1 MMSENE
7 LKPLRVLMIEDSAD
21 DELLLRRQLKNAGY
35 NLLLQRVHSDQALR
49 KLMPPELW
57 DVVISD
63 YKIDPQFNGM
73 DALRTVREY
82 DQNIPFFL
90 MSGTVGEE
98 VAVEAMKSGAN
109 DYIMKDK
116 SARLP
121 QAIERE
127 LRQAE
132 ERRARLRTEQQM
144 NYFARHDVLTGLWNR
159 REFDTL
165 LECMLQDAKDKQHKH
180 ILMYM
185 DLDQFK
191 VLNDTVGHAA
201 GDALLS
207 QISGLMGGY
216 VRERSD
222 TVARLGGDEFG
233 VLMANCELERAL
245 AVANDLREAI
255 QQYRFDWQGQT
266 FTIGISIG
274 ISLITEHSKSSGD
287 LLAEADNA
295 CFTAKAK
302 GRNQVHVYKADDQDT
317 VEKRHEMRWAL
328 AIPEALRSG
337 SFQLFYQPIQTISD
351 GSLHHCEILLR
362 LRDQHNH
369 LIYPDAFIP
378 AAERYDLMPSVDR
391 WVVTNVLQWV
401 KTHLHQ
407 LPPEQEFSINL
418 SGKSFLDPKFMDFL
432 LGILHEIDIDAKHI
446 CFELTETAAVGKF
459 SDAVKFISTFRNMG
473 YRFSLDDF
481 GSGMCSLKYLRNLP
495 VDYLKIDGSFVKEIV
510 SDPISRSIVA
520 SVNSIAQAMS
530 MLTVAEYVEDSE
542 ILGVLKELGVNYAQG
557 YFIAKPLP
565 MDKLLTS
572 RTEAILKI

>member
-1 MMSENE
+1 MPENE
-7 LKPLRVLMIEDSAD
+7 LKPLRVLMVEDSAD

-35 NLLLQRVHSDQALR
+35 NVLLQRVSSDTSLR

-63 YKIDPQFNGM
+63 YKIEP
-73 DALRTVREY
+73 DALRTIREF

-98 VAVEAMKSGAN
+98 IAVEAMKSGAS

-144 NYFARHDVLTGLWNR
+144 NYFARHDVLTGLLNR
-159 REFDTL
+159 REFEL
-165 LECMLQDAKDKQHKH
+165 RLASLLQDAKDNQHVH
-180 ILMYM
+180 VLMYM
-185 DLDQFK
+185 DMDQFK

-207 QISGLMGGY
+207 QIADLMGGF

-233 VLMANCELERAL
+233 VLMASCEIERAL
-245 AVANDLREAI
+245 AVANEIREAI
-255 QQYRFDWQGQT
+255 QNYRFEWNGQV
-266 FTIGISIG
+266 FTLGMSIG
-274 ISLITEHSKSSGD
+274 ISYVTQHSKSSGA

-317 VEKRHEMRWAL
+317 LENKHQMRWAL
-328 AIPEALRSG
+328 AIPEAIRKE
-337 SFQLFYQPIQTISD
+337 SFQLYCQPIQTISD
-351 GSLHHCEILLR
+351 GTRHHGEILLR
-362 LRDQHNH
+362 MRDTNNH
-369 LIYPDAFIP
+369 LIVPDAFIP
-378 AAERYDLMPSVDR
+378 AAERYDLMPAIDR
-391 WVVTNVLQWV
+391 WVVTNVLKWL
-401 KTHLHQ
+401 KSHLHQ
-407 LPPEQEFSINL
+407 LPGEQVFSINL
-418 SGKSFLDPKFMDFL
+418 SGKSFLDPKFKDFL
-432 LGILHEIDIDAKHI
+432 EGILKEFNIDSKHI
-446 CFELTETAAVGKF
+446 CFELTESAAVGKF
-459 SDAVKFISTFRNMG
+459 SDAVKFISTFRDQG

-495 VDYLKIDGSFVKEIV
+495 VDYLKIDGSFVREIV
-510 SDPISRSIVA
+510 HDPISRSIVA
-520 SVNSIAQAMS
+520 SVNSIAQAMG
-530 MLTVAEYVEDSE
+530 MLTIAEYVENSE
-542 ILGVLKELGVNYAQG
+542 ILAILEDLGVNYAQG
-557 YFIAKPLP
+557 YLIAKPTPL
-565 MDKLLTS
+565 DNLLL
-572 RTEAILKI
+572 APVV

>member
-1 MMSENE
+1 MPENE
-7 LKPLRVLMIEDSAD
+7 LKPLRVLMVEDSAD

-35 NLLLQRVHSDQALR
+35 NLLLQRVFTDEALR
-49 KLMPPELW
+49 SLMPPELW

-63 YKIDPQFNGM
+63 YKIEPQFNGM
-73 DALRTVREY
+73 DALRTVREF

-90 MSGTVGEE
+90 MSGTVGEDI
-98 VAVEAMKSGAN
+98 AVEAMKSGAS

-127 LRQAE
+127 MRQAE

-165 LECMLQDAKDKQHKH
+165 LECMLQDAKENQHKH

-233 VLMANCELERAL
+233 VLMANCELDRAL

-255 QQYRFDWQGQT
+255 QQYRFDWQGQI

-302 GRNQVHVYKADDQDT
+302 GRNQVHVYKADDRDT
-317 VEKRHEMRWAL
+317 VENRHEMRWAL
-328 AIPEALRSG
+328 AIPEALRNG
-337 SFQLFYQPIQTISD
+337 SFQLFYQPIQCISD
-351 GSLHHCEILLR
+351 GSLQHGEILLR
-362 LRDQHNH
+362 LRDQRNH
-369 LIYPDAFIP
+369 LIFPDAFIP
-378 AAERYDLMPSVDR
+378 AAERYDLMPSIDR

-432 LGILHEIDIDAKHI
+432 LGILEEIDIAPRHI
-446 CFELTETAAVGKF
+446 CFELTESAAVGKF
-459 SDAVKFISTFRNMG
+459 SDAIRFISTFRDKG

-520 SVNSIAQAMS
+520 SVNSIAQAMG
-530 MLTVAEYVEDSE
+530 MLTVAEYVENDE
-542 ILGVLKELGVNYAQG
+542 ILAILKKLGVNYAQG
-557 YFIAKPLP
+557 YLIAKPAPL
-565 MDKLLTS
+565 DTLLATHKVT
-572 RTEAILKI
+572 R

>member
-1 MMSENE
+1 MPENE
-7 LKPLRVLMIEDSAD
+7 LKPLRVLMVEDSAD
-21 DELLLRRQLKNAGY
+21 DELLLRRQLKSAGY
-35 NLLLQRVHSDQALR
+35 NLQLQRVSTDASLR
-49 KLMPPELW
+49 ALMPPERW

-63 YKIDPQFNGM
+63 YKIEPQFNGM
-73 DALRTVREY
+73 DALRTVREF
-82 DQNIPFFL
+82 DLNIPFFL
-90 MSGTVGEE
+90 MSGTVGEDI
-98 VAVEAMKSGAN
+98 AVEAMKSGAS

-121 QAIERE
+121 LAIERE

-132 ERRARLRTEQQM
+132 ERRARLRSEQQM

-159 REFDTL
+159 REFDIR
-165 LECMLQDAKDKQHKH
+165 LEVLSRDAKENQHKH

-201 GDALLS
+201 GDELLS
-207 QISGLMGGY
+207 QISGLMSGF

-245 AVANDLREAI
+245 AVANGLRETI
-255 QQYRFDWQGQT
+255 QQYRFDWQGQI

-274 ISLITEHSKSSGD
+274 ISLITEHSKSSGE

-302 GRNQVHVYKADDQDT
+302 GRNQVHVYRADDQDT
-317 VEKRHEMRWAL
+317 LEQRHEMRWAL
-328 AIPEALRSG
+328 AIPEALRNG
-337 SFQLFYQPIQTISD
+337 SFQLYYQPIQTISD
-351 GSLHHCEILLR
+351 GSRHHGEILLR
-362 LRDQHNH
+362 MRDQQNH
-369 LIYPDAFIP
+369 LIFPDAFIP
-378 AAERYDLMPSVDR
+378 AAERYDLMPSIDR
-391 WVVTNVLQWV
+391 WVVTHVLQWV

-407 LPPEQEFSINL
+407 LSPEQEFSINL

-432 LGILHEIDIDAKHI
+432 LGILNEIDVDAKHI

-459 SDAVKFISTFRNMG
+459 SDAIKFISTFRDRG

-481 GSGMCSLKYLRNLP
+481 GSGMCSLKYLRTLP

-520 SVNSIAQAMS
+520 SVNSIAQAMG
-530 MLTVAEYVEDSE
+530 MLTVAEYVENKE
-542 ILGVLKELGVNYAQG
+542 ILAILKELGVNYAQG
-557 YFIAKPLP
+557 YLIAKPAPLE
-565 MDKLLTS
+565 DLL
-572 RTEAILKI
+572 RVPLKIQVSS

>member
-1 MMSENE
+1 MPENE
-7 LKPLRVLMIEDSAD
+7 LKPLRVLMVEDSAD

-35 NLLLQRVHSDQALR
+35 NLLLQRVFSDEALR
-49 KLMPPELW
+49 ALMPPELW

-63 YKIDPQFNGM
+63 YKIEPQFNGM
-73 DALRTVREY
+73 DALRTVREF

-98 VAVEAMKSGAN
+98 IAVEAMKSGAN

-165 LECMLQDAKDKQHKH
+165 LECMLQDAKENQHKH

-328 AIPEALRSG
+328 AIPEALRSD
-337 SFQLFYQPIQTISD
+337 SFQLYYQPIQTICD
-351 GSLHHCEILLR
+351 GSLHHGEILLR

-369 LIYPDAFIP
+369 LIFPDAFIP
-378 AAERYDLMPSVDR
+378 AAERYDLMPSIDR
-391 WVVTNVLQWV
+391 WVVTNVLQWI

-407 LPPEQEFSINL
+407 LHPEQEFSINL

-432 LGILHEIDIDAKHI
+432 LEILDEIAIDPKHI
-446 CFELTETAAVGKF
+446 CFELTESAAVGKF
-459 SDAVKFISTFRNMG
+459 SDAIKFISSFRDKG

-520 SVNSIAQAMS
+520 SVNTIAQAMG
-530 MLTVAEYVEDSE
+530 MLTVAEYVENSE
-542 ILGVLKELGVNYAQG
+542 ILGILKELGVNYAQG
-557 YFIAKPLP
+557 YLIAKPTPL
-565 MDKLLTS
+565 DNLLTT